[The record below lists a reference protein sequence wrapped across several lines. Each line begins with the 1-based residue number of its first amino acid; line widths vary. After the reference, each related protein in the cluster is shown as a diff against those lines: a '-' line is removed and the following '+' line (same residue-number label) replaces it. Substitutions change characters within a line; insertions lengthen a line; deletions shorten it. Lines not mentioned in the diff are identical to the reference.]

1 MPYIKLHPIQKSII
15 WLTLSLLAIVAIVLS
30 IDISLRNK
38 SDQIK
43 QQLNNQAARQE
54 IGISIYQRLFSA
66 KAYVLKI
73 NLLEDRRE
81 LEVVKHRFD
90 INQQVIIKGLEVLQ
104 NGGLFED
111 EIAINIPGSNSMQ
124 LLADYKKPRYEG
136 YVLEVLELG
145 PAIDELD
152 EQVAQLVKLVE
163 SRMQANEPSRLKF
176 ETHLQ
181 NLIKVIDTTLQRS
194 QEHAA
199 RVLFDTHKRSE
210 KLSVSLKQAEEYYD
224 GIRVPMVLLAVCL
237 AIYLLLV
244 TLSRVAKVID
254 ERKQAEEQLQ
264 LLLDTTV
271 EGIYGIDMQGRTTFV
286 NPAASSMLGFTSE
299 ELIGKE
305 NHSLIHHS
313 HRDGSHYPADDCRM
327 LQVIHGGILQTVDNE
342 VFWRKD
348 GTPFPV
354 EYSSNPIEHNREII
368 GAVVSFRDISER
380 KQTERQ
386 IRTLSQ
392 AVEQSPVTVIITDV
406 DANIEYVNSAFERV
420 TGYSAAE
427 VIGQNPRILNS
438 GNTPTE
444 RYTEMWKAL
453 VNGKTWSGEFH
464 NRKKNGEVFWERAY
478 MAPVLDNLGNITHYL
493 AVEEDISTQKLQEE
507 QILHQANYDSLTD
520 LPNRFLTLDRLSQM
534 IKESLR
540 NGSRAAVFFLDL
552 DDFKKI
558 NDTMS
563 HEVGDHLLIQAAA
576 RLRDVMR
583 DEDTVSRLGGDE
595 FVMLM
600 GSLSNAEDAYPVAEK
615 ILECF
620 RNPFHLDGREL
631 VLTVSI
637 GISIFPDDGDN
648 PATLLRNADTA
659 MYHSKEQGR
668 NTYNYFTDAMNKGV
682 SRRLHLEE
690 QLHGALERNEFTLHY
705 QPLLDVKTRS
715 MVAAEAL
722 LRWHNPT
729 LGEVSPEEFI
739 PIAEHT
745 GQITPIGI
753 FVLNEALKM
762 TAQWQK
768 QYKDFKIAI
777 NISPRQFR
785 DPNLLQHIKDG
796 LEHSGVSSKYLELEI
811 TEGVLMSGHAY
822 IDETL
827 GALSNLGVGISMD
840 DFGTGYSSLSYLR
853 SYPFDTL
860 KIDRSFVSD
869 ITSDP
874 ADAELVNAAIAMAHS
889 LGLAV
894 VAEGVETEQQLALLT
909 ERGCE
914 YAQGELFSKPVPA
927 DQIAKRFNNC

>member
-1 MPYIKLHPIQKSII
+1 MKS
-15 WLTLSLLAIVAIVLS
+15 
-30 IDISLRNK
+30 N
-38 SDQIK
+38 
-43 QQLNNQAARQE
+43 
-54 IGISIYQRLFSA
+54 
-66 KAYVLKI
+66 
-73 NLLEDRRE
+73 
-81 LEVVKHRFD
+81 
-90 INQQVIIKGLEVLQ
+90 
-104 NGGLFED
+104 
-111 EIAINIPGSNSMQ
+111 
-124 LLADYKKPRYEG
+124 
-136 YVLEVLELG
+136 
-145 PAIDELD
+145 
-152 EQVAQLVKLVE
+152 EQ
-163 SRMQANEPSRLKF
+163 SRLKL
-176 ETHLQ
+176 ETRIL
-181 NLIKVIDTTLQRS
+181 NLIKMIDTTLQRS

-199 RVLFDTHKRSE
+199 RVLFDTHKNNE
-210 KLSVSLKQAEEYYD
+210 QLSVLLKQAEEYYD

-244 TLSRVAKVID
+244 TLSRVARVID

-271 EGIYGIDMQGRTTFV
+271 EGIYGIDMQGQTTFV
-286 NPAASSMLGFTSE
+286 NPAAASMLGFTPE
-299 ELIGKE
+299 DLIGKE

-313 HRDGSHYPADDCRM
+313 HSDGSHYPADECRM
-327 LQVIHGGILQTVDNE
+327 LQVLQGGVLQTVNDE
-342 VFWRKD
+342 VFWHKD

-354 EYSSNPIEHNREII
+354 EYSSNPIEHDCKIV

-380 KQTERQ
+380 KKTERQ

-392 AVEQSPVTVIITDV
+392 AIEQSPVTVIITDT

-420 TGYSAAE
+420 TGYNAKE

-438 GNTPTE
+438 GNTPAE
-444 RYTEMWKAL
+444 RYVEMWKAL
-453 VNGKTWSGEFH
+453 LNGMTWSGEFH

-478 MAPVLDNLGNITHYL
+478 MAPVLDSLGNITHYL
-493 AVEEDISTQKLQEE
+493 AVEEDISTQKQQEE
-507 QILHQANYDSLTD
+507 RILHQANYDSLTD

-540 NGSRAAVFFLDL
+540 TGNRAAVLFLDL

-563 HEVGDHLLIQAAA
+563 HEVGDRILIQAAT
-576 RLRDVMR
+576 RLRNVMR
-583 DEDTVSRLGGDE
+583 DDDTVSRLGGDE
-595 FVMLM
+595 FVMLV
-600 GSLSNAEDAYPVAEK
+600 GSLSNAGEAYPVAETV
-615 ILECF
+615 LECF
-620 RNPFHLDGREL
+620 RDPFHLDGREL
-631 VLTVSI
+631 VLTASI
-637 GISIFPDDGDN
+637 GIAIFPDDGDN

-690 QLHGALERNEFTLHY
+690 QLHGALSRNEFRLHY
-705 QPLLDVKTRS
+705 QPLLDVETHT
-715 MVAAEAL
+715 MVAAEVL

-729 LGEVSPEEFI
+729 LGDVSPEEFI
-739 PIAEHT
+739 PITERT
-745 GQITPIGI
+745 GQIIPIGR
-753 FVLNEALKM
+753 FVINEALKM
-762 TAQWQK
+762 TARWQK
-768 QYKDFKIAI
+768 QHNRDFKIAI

-796 LEHSGVSSKYLELEI
+796 LQDNEVLSKYLDLEI

-827 GALSNLGVGISMD
+827 IALSKLGVGLSMD

-860 KIDRSFVSD
+860 KIDRSFISD
-869 ITSDP
+869 ITIDP

-889 LGLAV
+889 LGLTV

-914 YAQGELFSKPVPA
+914 YAQGYLFSKPVSA
-927 DQIAKRFNNC
+927 DQLEEIFNNAIFNKSSHQLN